1 MTTHCDRCKG
11 EYVNMLT
18 TKSQVYEGGKL
29 TVSDIPARKCQCEV
43 LTQVPDGVIVD
54 GYKMLLEKHGIIGDV
69 TVSLSKLKEHFTPL
83 DFINPH
89 IST

>member
-1 MTTHCDRCKG
+1 
-11 EYVNMLT
+11 MLT
-18 TKSQVYEGGKL
+18 TKSQVFEGGKL

-69 TVSLSKLKEHFTPL
+69 TVSLAKLKEHFTPM